1 MRSGRAAAAWI
12 GTAVLGGLACASS
25 PDEGGVD
32 PTPEFVRA
40 QGTGT
45 PEELHR
51 DLIACLDEAH
61 AAVLAELGTSRA
73 ASASV
78 RRALRDRTSQCMAR
92 LGWVGRQVSSR

>member
-1 MRSGRAAAAWI
+1 MRGKRA
-12 GTAVLGGLACASS
+12 TAVLIGTTVLCGLACASS
-25 PDEGGVD
+25 PDGGGVD

-40 QGTGT
+40 EGAWT

-61 AAVLAELGTSRA
+61 AAALAELGASRT

-78 RRALRDRTSQCMAR
+78 RRTMRDRTSQCMAR
-92 LGWVGRQVSSR
+92 SGWVERQVSSR